1 MSDTLVEKFL
11 QDGFVILED
20 FLNEEEVEELR
31 KAGEALAENIPDND
45 IHTFKS
51 GEEKRKDQYFLDS
64 ADKVSY
70 FYETSVTENGNLD
83 SNMNGDAE
91 TGKTSAPR
99 NLLNKVGHALH
110 KHHPV
115 FGRVASS
122 TPVREICYR
131 LGLEDPAIAQSM
143 YIYKNPKIGGEV
155 LPHQDA
161 SYLYAEPPSALV
173 GFWIA
178 LDDAT
183 TKNGCLWF
191 ASGSHKSGVHR
202 RFMRTIDNTTGSNE
216 VHLAYDSPAPS
227 YPSSIFR
234 PVPVKK
240 GTCIVIHG
248 LVLHKSDANT
258 SNDPR
263 HAFTFH
269 VLDQKGSKYSPSN
282 WLQLP
287 EGQSFVSLYSN
298 KHNLPASN

>member
-1 MSDTLVEKFL
+1 MTDTLVEKFL
-11 QDGFVILED
+11 QDGFVVLED
-20 FLNEEEVEELR
+20 FLSNEDVDELR
-31 KAGEALAENIPDND
+31 KAGEKLAENIPDN
-45 IHTFKS
+45 HTHVFKS
-51 GEEKRKDQYFLDS
+51 GDDKKRDEYFLDS
-64 ADKVSY
+64 ADQVSY
-70 FYETSVTENGNLD
+70 FYEASAVENGNISATL
-83 SNMNGDAE
+83 NGDSGNGE
-91 TGKTSAPR
+91 TGGPK

-110 KHHPV
+110 KHNPV
-115 FGRVASS
+115 FRRAAAS

-131 LGLEDPAIAQSM
+131 LGLNDPVITQSM

-161 SYLYAEPPSALV
+161 TYLYADPPSALV
-173 GFWIA
+173 GFWLA

-202 RFMRTIDNTTGSNE
+202 RLVRTQGDGTESNG
-216 VHLAYDSPAPS
+216 VQLTYNAPAPS

-248 LVLHKSDANT
+248 LVVHRSDANT
-258 SNDPR
+258 SSDPR

-269 VLDQKGSKYSPSN
+269 VLDQQGSKYSPEN

-287 EGQSFVSLYSN
+287 EGESFMSLYGN
-298 KHNLPASN
+298 KQNLPVSC